1 MKMVYKSGT
10 NQLHASFEDR
20 YLNGKWV
27 HRSYLEQIQ
36 RPNVPWSYQT
46 FDLVA
51 HGPVVIPKIY
61 DGRNKTFWLSD
72 YAINHERTINVRVTT
87 VPTPEMLNGDFSFKE
102 APGGG
107 LPIYNPFS
115 TRQVGGSWTRDPL
128 PNNIVP
134 KSLMDP
140 VALKFLGLGF
150 QHLKE
155 IPAFPVRK
163 PELPRL

>member
-10 NQLHASFEDR
+10 NSLHASFEDR

-27 HRSYLEQIQ
+27 HRNYLTQNPLPPEA
-36 RPNVPWSYQT
+36 PWYYET

-51 HGPVVIPKIY
+51 SGPVIIPKLY

-72 YAINHERTINVRVTT
+72 YAINHEHTINLTVGT
-87 VPTPEMLNGDFSFKE
+87 VPTQEMLNGDFSFRD

-107 LPIYNPFS
+107 LPIYNPFTTRLEAS
-115 TRQVGGSWTRDPL
+115 TWTRDPL

-140 VALKFLGLGF
+140 VALKFL
-150 QHLKE
+150 Q
-155 IPAFPVRK
+155 
-163 PELPRL
+163 PR